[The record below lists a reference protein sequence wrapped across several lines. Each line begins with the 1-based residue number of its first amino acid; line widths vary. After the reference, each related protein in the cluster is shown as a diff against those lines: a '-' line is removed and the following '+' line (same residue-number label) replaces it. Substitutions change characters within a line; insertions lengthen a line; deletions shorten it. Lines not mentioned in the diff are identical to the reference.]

1 MDVLPYVPPRQPTS
15 HPCFCCDQ
23 PLIWPRAPISAR
35 LTQPPPLLCYTPSPQ
50 NMNVLGMLFRSRH
63 AHPGVVVEEALDF
76 SKCIEC
82 GQVRQQGM
90 VLGGWLVH
98 MCLEAPR

>member
-1 MDVLPYVPPRQPTS
+1 
-15 HPCFCCDQ
+15 
-23 PLIWPRAPISAR
+23 
-35 LTQPPPLLCYTPSPQ
+35 
-50 NMNVLGMLFRSRH
+50 MNVLGMLFRSRH

-90 VLGGWLVH
+90 ALGGWLLH
-98 MCLEAPR
+98 MCLEAPRWGHTRHWAYPTASSAGR